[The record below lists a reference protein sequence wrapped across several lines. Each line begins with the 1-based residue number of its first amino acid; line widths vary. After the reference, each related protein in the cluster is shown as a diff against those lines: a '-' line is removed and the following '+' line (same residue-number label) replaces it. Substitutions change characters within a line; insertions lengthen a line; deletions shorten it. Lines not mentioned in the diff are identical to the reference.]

1 MQAFSYIDPE
11 PLASASVAQVH
22 AATMVGGGKQVV
34 LKVLKPGV
42 EDVLTTDL
50 NFLYLAVRLLQ
61 IASPELE
68 RTSITGIIEDIRSS
82 MLDEVR
88 PRRPAPRALPRYIQ
102 STHKRPGRCMAVH
115 HLNNNTV
122 PKTRQPPHIAP
133 HTALGLGCV
142 LLCWGKTCFC

>member
-1 MQAFSYIDPE
+1 MQAFAYIDPE

-22 AATMVGGGKQVV
+22 GATMVGGGKQVV

-88 PRRPAPRALPRYIQ
+88 PPRLAPVHSPPAR
-102 STHKRPGRCMAVH
+102 
-115 HLNNNTV
+115 
-122 PKTRQPPHIAP
+122 
-133 HTALGLGCV
+133 LGLGIV
-142 LLCWGKTCFC
+142 LLRRGRVCQGEHVACTNPARQPASVDERRSPAATGVCSCLDPSGK

>member
-1 MQAFSYIDPE
+1 MQAFAYIDPE

-22 AATMVGGGKQVV
+22 GATMVGGGKQVV

-88 PRRPAPRALPRYIQ
+88 PPRLAPVHSPPRTPGSGHCSPAPGEGL
-102 STHKRPGRCMAVH
+102 PGRA
-115 HLNNNTV
+115 
-122 PKTRQPPHIAP
+122 R
-133 HTALGLGCV
+133 GLHESCASA
-142 LLCWGKTCFC
+142 CFC